1 MRFLAVPVSVSRS
14 TFFTLIIVS
23 TCCVSE
29 STTTS
34 LVMVMVRCPIFVMV
48 ASLAFTVSGRLPKFD
63 YAFIA
68 EYAAIKT
75 TKNNSLVL
83 IVGTIIMK

>member
-23 TCCVSE
+23 TYCVSE

-34 LVMVMVRCPIFVMV
+34 LVMVRCPIFVMV